1 MRIATPLST
10 TRFSIIPKRT
20 EAMRIVASVSFLVL
34 ASCATKR
41 SAEFD
46 GPAALSLVETQVEMG
61 PRHAGTA
68 GHSEIQRWI
77 ASELQDLGWETMAS
91 SFPYQGVTLTN
102 ISARLDGAAGPFIVL
117 GAHYDTRPVADR
129 DQTHPYSPVPGAND
143 GGSGV
148 AVLLEL
154 ARVLGGREPTCD
166 LRLVFF
172 DGEDNGDI
180 AGWEWA
186 VGARRYAAALEIEPL
201 AVIVVDMV
209 GDADLDLPLE
219 RTSSPDLAAE
229 IWAAAQALG
238 LPAFRSEPGPAVLDD
253 HTPFLARGWRAV
265 DIIDLSYPA
274 WHTVDDTFDKVSAES
289 LDQVGQALLAWL
301 AGACL
306 PLEG

>member
-1 MRIATPLST
+1 LST

-154 ARVLGGREPTCD
+154 ARVLPARGLSCD
-166 LRLVFF
+166 LQLVFF
-172 DGEDNGDI
+172 DGEDAGNLQ
-180 AGWEWA
+180 GWEWA
-186 VGARRYAAALEIEPL
+186 AGSRHFAGELTREPS
-201 AVIVVDMV
+201 AVVVVDMV
-209 GDADLDLPLE
+209 GDRDLDLPME

-229 IWAAAQALG
+229 IWQAAAERG
-238 LPAFRSEPGPAVLDD
+238 LDAFRAETGPSVLDD

-265 DIIDLSYPA
+265 DIIDIAYPF
-274 WHTVDDTFDKVSAES
+274 WHTTEDTVDKISAES
-289 LDQVGQALLAWL
+289 LDQVGEALTAWL
-301 AGACL
+301 ETACG
-306 PLEG
+306 E